1 MSADNYKICPALFKA
16 YIAKVSKKKPNL
28 MTDDRREI
36 SEEEILTLI
45 DWYLDRKAEDGEK
58 GIWFES
64 EEREGMIVEVK
75 FKKKEK

>member
-1 MSADNYKICPALFKA
+1 MSAENYKICPSLFKA

-36 SEEEILTLI
+36 SEQEILTLI
-45 DWYLDRKAEDGEK
+45 DWYLDRKTEDGEH

>member
-1 MSADNYKICPALFKA
+1 MSANNYKICPALFKA

-64 EEREGMIVEVK
+64 EEREGMIVEIK

>member
-1 MSADNYKICPALFKA
+1 MSANNYKICPALFKA